1 MHAPYNYGRKMQKN
15 EIPNCLPDC
24 KSVRNFLRGFHTE
37 STKETYSKK
46 LSYFLDYCGMAPDR
60 LLSAARKSPRRVQNL
75 MIDYVEERKGEV
87 SGSTL
92 QLFKGALRHFF
103 EMNDVESGIN
113 WAKISKMIPH
123 AKKTG
128 NDRAPSVEEIRRMVD
143 LADLRTKC
151 VILICATSGIRV
163 GAFDGMTYGDLV
175 PVNGADSLVGAKVVV
190 YRGEREQYTT
200 FVTSECY
207 GVIREYVAARRAA
220 GENLTGKSPLIRDAW
235 DNNAYRKTR
244 SKDPSIAN
252 PVTSKRIANM
262 MGDFLKRINLRGGS
276 DASGRYEF
284 KQIHGFR
291 KYFKTNAERTMKTLD
306 VEKLMGHTENYYK
319 PSEDYLREQYN
330 EAAAHLVISE
340 SFELRGRLEKQI
352 TVSDKKMG
360 ELERE
365 NASLQDR
372 LDRIDDKYDTVR
384 EILDK
389 LIVAKIG

>member
-1 MHAPYNYGRKMQKN
+1 MQKN
-15 EIPNCLPDC
+15 KNPEIPNCLSDC

-37 STKETYSKK
+37 ATRETYSKK
-46 LSYFLDYCGMAPDR
+46 LSYFLDYCGMTPDR
-60 LLSAARKSPRRVQNL
+60 LLSAARRSPRKAQNL

-128 NDRAPSVEEIRRMVD
+128 NDRAPSVEEIRRMLD

-175 PVNGADSLVGAKVVV
+175 PVSGADSMVGAKVVV
-190 YRGEREQYTT
+190 YRGDREQYAT

-207 GVIREYVAARRAA
+207 GVIQEYVAARRAA
-220 GENLTGKSPLIRDAW
+220 GENVTGKSPLIRDAW

-262 MGDFLKRINLRGGS
+262 MGDFLKRINLRSGS

-306 VEKLMGHTENYYK
+306 VEKLMGHAENYYK
-319 PSEDYLREQYN
+319 PSEDYLQEQYN
-330 EAAAHLVISE
+330 AAAAHLVISE
-340 SFELRGRLEKQI
+340 SFELRGKLEEQI
-352 TVSDKKMG
+352 TVSDRKVG
-360 ELERE
+360 EIERD
-365 NASLQDR
+365 NVSLQDR
-372 LDRIDDKYDTVR
+372 LNRLESSYDSLKD
-384 EILDK
+384 ILESVILERTK
-389 LIVAKIG
+389 RRS